1 MYKDVMVLDSEY
13 FRTIK
18 ARGVVLSEEQMDH
31 YRIRGIY
38 NAAAE
43 VETVND
49 HYIQDFAN
57 SVHRPSYGEIAV
69 VETSLKDTGVRNPLQ
84 IISVIVFVDI
94 YSWHMFAMKHWKVY
108 GNRGLGGFLPLVN

>member
-1 MYKDVMVLDSEY
+1 MENEIMVLDSEY

-18 ARGVVLSEEQMDH
+18 ARGVVLTEEQMDH

-43 VETVND
+43 VEVVTAEYV
-49 HYIQDFAN
+49 QRFAD
-57 SVHRPSYGEIAV
+57 SVHRPNLGEVAI
-69 VETSLKDTGVRNPLQ
+69 VETSLKDTNVRNPLQ

-94 YSWHMFAMKHWKVY
+94 YSWHMFAMKHWDIY
-108 GNRGLGGFLPLVN
+108 GEGGIGNFLPLAN